1 MLNLELSTKE
11 ERIEELQ
18 KENVE
23 LKKDIKDLRN
33 KNEVY
38 RYIFV

>member
-33 KNEVY
+33 KNEV
-38 RYIFV
+38 